1 MIGHLWN
8 NVYYATSN
16 WLIGTASVLNVLLLT
31 TQAKA
36 TDFLS
41 HPPERIKR
49 DCIKTQIKVNSL
61 ILSGAIIIGMLLE
74 NDHTVCK
81 NTGMKL
87 YTIFYYTVRSL
98 FACDCYCLIYT
109 LLRYSKCPIYL
120 LEFRSSYRF

>member
-1 MIGHLWN
+1 MIGHLW

-36 TDFLS
+36 MDFLS
-41 HPPERIKR
+41 HPPERVKR

-61 ILSGAIIIGMLLE
+61 ILSDLQKYGNEVVYDILL
-74 NDHTVCK
+74 
-81 NTGMKL
+81 
-87 YTIFYYTVRSL
+87 YSSL
-98 FACDCYCLIYT
+98 FVCLRLLLSYLYT

-120 LEFRSSYRF
+120 LEFRSSHRF

>member
-16 WLIGTASVLNVLLLT
+16 WLIGTASVFNVLLLT

-41 HPPERIKR
+41 HLPERIKR

-61 ILSGAIIIGMLLE
+61 ILSAAIIIGMLLE
-74 NDHTVCK
+74 NDHIVCK

-87 YTIFYYTVRSL
+87 YTIFYYTVHSL

-109 LLRYSKCPIYL
+109 PNVLFIY
-120 LEFRSSYRF
+120 

>member
-16 WLIGTASVLNVLLLT
+16 WLIGTASVLNVLLLN

-41 HPPERIKR
+41 HPPERIKQ
-49 DCIKTQIKVNSL
+49 DCIKTQIKVNLL

-98 FACDCYCLIYT
+98 FVCLR
-109 LLRYSKCPIYL
+109 LLLSYL
-120 LEFRSSYRF
+120 YPPAILQVSYLSIRVSLFT

>member
-1 MIGHLWN
+1 MISHLW

-36 TDFLS
+36 TDFSS

-61 ILSGAIIIGMLLE
+61 ILSGAIIIGMLLHLE

-87 YTIFYYTVRSL
+87 YTIFYY
-98 FACDCYCLIYT
+98 
-109 LLRYSKCPIYL
+109 
-120 LEFRSSYRF
+120 